1 MAGNFANACCQAL
14 QFESSA
20 IRAANFGGLTLK
32 GNDLTRLGMFC
43 REKKH
48 DLVSYEQRKSCK
60 PFNYWVFKGERRI
73 SAKPICVMPIE
84 NRLRSA
90 VPS

>member
-32 GNDLTRLGMFC
+32 GNDLQWQHVTLDETSFVTTWHVLQ
-43 REKKH
+43 RE
-48 DLVSYEQRKSCK
+48 
-60 PFNYWVFKGERRI
+60 
-73 SAKPICVMPIE
+73 
-84 NRLRSA
+84 
-90 VPS
+90 